1 MKKPGKKQWL
11 IAAVIM
17 CVLFL
22 ILLAG
27 KKTVRKDNS
36 FALKEKQTWV
46 KELKQKLQSGKAGEI
61 METVLQEEGEET
73 GETVLLE
80 ETEEAGDVIILKLAD
95 EEELQIRKDE
105 IIRTGDEE
113 ESAGVYDSAA
123 YHVNLKDGAAKVYR
137 NQQEETAVS
146 GYAAVRPDE
155 KEGDDAE

>member
-1 MKKPGKKQWL
+1 MKKPDKKLLL
-11 IAAVIM
+11 IALIIMGVLCVISIVGKM
-17 CVLFL
+17 SDQKESRFVLQ
-22 ILLAG
+22 
-27 KKTVRKDNS
+27 
-36 FALKEKQTWV
+36 EKQTWI
-46 KELKQKLQSGKAGEI
+46 KELGLEEI
-61 METVLQEEGEET
+61 PEEMPQEPTGTEES
-73 GETVLLE
+73 GETVQIE

-123 YHVNLKDGAAKVYR
+123 YHVILKDGAAKVYR

>member
-1 MKKPGKKQWL
+1 MKKPDKKLLL
-11 IAAVIM
+11 IALIIIMGILCVISIVGKM
-17 CVLFL
+17 SDQKESGFVLQ
-22 ILLAG
+22 
-27 KKTVRKDNS
+27 
-36 FALKEKQTWV
+36 EKQTWI
-46 KELKQKLQSGKAGEI
+46 KELGLEEI
-61 METVLQEEGEET
+61 PEEMPQESTRTDES
-73 GETVLLE
+73 GETVQIE
-80 ETEEAGDVIILKLAD
+80 ETEESKDVIILKLAD

-123 YHVNLKDGAAKVYR
+123 YHVILKDGAAKVYR

>member
-1 MKKPGKKQWL
+1 MKKPDKKLLL
-11 IAAVIM
+11 IALIIIMGILCVISIVGKM
-17 CVLFL
+17 LDQKESGFVLQ
-22 ILLAG
+22 
-27 KKTVRKDNS
+27 
-36 FALKEKQTWV
+36 EKQTWI
-46 KELKQKLQSGKAGEI
+46 KELGLEEIPEEMPQESTATGES
-61 METVLQEEGEET
+61 
-73 GETVLLE
+73 GETVQIE
-80 ETEEAGDVIILKLAD
+80 ETEESKDVIILKLAD

-123 YHVNLKDGAAKVYR
+123 YHVILKDGAAKVYR